1 MVPFCLSF
9 PLLGSSPFHTH
20 SYREVLGP
28 LWCFAQGFYLWMW
41 QQQNYTE
48 VGNEQYCCSLRP
60 KLSSTL
66 VQLRLFL
73 SMWSGFFQ
81 CVNNVKNWIVSILIW
96 IRMLNMRMLT
106 PFLFH
111 CRCLH
116 SKCIPPCH
124 ILMKVF
130 FFFFL
135 NMNFLGF
142 VYCFLFL
149 SWNGSCR
156 YFVIWNHFLF
166 PNIHHWKKR
175 WVLFG
180 IHFVSPFLPKTKHWI
195 TLRTDMQLCRS
206 LEQWDVSLKQ
216 DFRLN
221 FSGGK

>member
-73 SMWSGFFQ
+73 SMWSGFFYVQ

-130 FFFFL
+130 FFFLSTWTFL
-135 NMNFLGF
+135 DLSIVFCFCPEIGVAGILWFGTTFYFPIFITGKSDECFLGF
-142 VYCFLFL
+142 ILFHL
-149 SWNGSCR
+149 SCLRQNTGS
-156 YFVIWNHFLF
+156 H
-166 PNIHHWKKR
+166 
-175 WVLFG
+175 
-180 IHFVSPFLPKTKHWI
+180 
-195 TLRTDMQLCRS
+195 
-206 LEQWDVSLKQ
+206 
-216 DFRLN
+216 
-221 FSGGK
+221 